1 MAAEPSFW
9 STLPGLLTGG
19 AAVIAALTGL
29 FAALHKAGVIGSRAA
44 GEPVHET
51 AAALLARA
59 GGEWTATV
67 RYGWGAEHEETFR
80 ITVDG
85 EALIGTATF
94 LGVPR
99 GIEEGRIE
107 GDGLVF
113 LTRTRSEMG
122 EESREVV
129 HRYRATGGG
138 QELSFV
144 LQSSGGFDTNV
155 PVSFVA
161 HRVIA

>member
-29 FAALHKAGVIGSRAA
+29 FAALHKAGVIGRRT
-44 GEPVHET
+44 GDEPRDEG

-59 GGEWTATV
+59 GGEWRATV
-67 RYGWGAEHEETFR
+67 RYGWGAEHDETFR
-80 ITVDG
+80 IPVDG
-85 EALIGTATF
+85 YALIGTATF

-99 GIEEGRIE
+99 GIEDGRIE
-107 GDGLVF
+107 GDALVF

-122 EESREVV
+122 GESRELV
-129 HRYRATGGG
+129 HRYRAAGGG

-144 LQSSGGFDTNV
+144 LQSYGGFDTHV
-155 PVSFVA
+155 PVSFTA
-161 HRVIA
+161 RRVIA